1 MRSSKKSVA
10 IFCPN
15 FWSRFS
21 KILFWYFW
29 SIEYVWND
37 GCASQFWWSLI
48 WPPNSCSA
56 AYSDYWWKI
65 FYLRDYLISSQ
76 IISNTRSVRPETE
89 DLLFQIQ
96 GLNISSSNEW
106 NNIIVIAFA
115 MGAEFKKYTWWEI
128 HLMRHTSNGV
138 SELRV
143 MHDDLVV
150 WLNAARWWCFCHT
163 DRTRWL
169 PPILL
174 MACSCTSL
182 SFQGKYMSEACWW
195 LNTSIWKNII
205 HIVALKYKEYNKT
218 YFWHIAT

>member
-1 MRSSKKSVA
+1 MTQHPGRAVPEEEVVCGHNCHFSSQFSSGGSVWDIQMRSSKKSVA

-76 IISNTRSVRPETE
+76 IISNTRSVWPETE
-89 DLLFQIQ
+89 DLVFQIQ
-96 GLNISSSNEW
+96 GLNIWSSNEW
-106 NNIIVIAFA
+106 KNVRLPCEQNLRNTPD
-115 MGAEFKKYTWWEI
+115 KKYTW
-128 HLMRHTSNGV
+128 
-138 SELRV
+138 
-143 MHDDLVV
+143 
-150 WLNAARWWCFCHT
+150 
-163 DRTRWL
+163 
-169 PPILL
+169 
-174 MACSCTSL
+174 
-182 SFQGKYMSEACWW
+182 
-195 LNTSIWKNII
+195 
-205 HIVALKYKEYNKT
+205 
-218 YFWHIAT
+218 